1 MRAAGALSVLLG
13 GLALRAAL
21 VRAGRD
27 ELRLLRALSEAL
39 VLLAQRISAT
49 LTPLPRLL
57 QQGGWPREAEPF
69 FDMLLELLDAHGVPE
84 TCWRTAAQAMP
95 LAEPERAALALP
107 AVVLRGEEE
116 ALVRA
121 LRIAAETLLSAA
133 REKAARR
140 GERERLITAVC
151 LSVTLMLLLVML

>member
-1 MRAAGALSVLLG
+1 MAGALSVLLG
-13 GLALRAAL
+13 GLALRTAL

-27 ELRLLRALSEAL
+27 ELRQLRALSEAL

-57 QQGGWPREAEPF
+57 RQGGWPREAEPF
-69 FDMLLELLDAHGVPE
+69 FDMLLERLDAHDPPE

-107 AVVLRGEEE
+107 AAVLRGEEE
-116 ALVRA
+116 SLVRA
-121 LRIAAETLLSAA
+121 LRIAAEMLSSAA

-151 LSVTLMLLLVML
+151 LSATLMLLLVML